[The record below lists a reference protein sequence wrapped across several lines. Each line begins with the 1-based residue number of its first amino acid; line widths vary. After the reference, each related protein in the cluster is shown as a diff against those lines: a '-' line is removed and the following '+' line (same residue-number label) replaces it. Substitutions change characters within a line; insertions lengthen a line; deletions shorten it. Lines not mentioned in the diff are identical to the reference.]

1 MRTAGGPAAVSPEQ
15 DEEGR
20 RQDDSPLY
28 SPSQE
33 ACGWTGSSERTTRTA
48 ALPGDPLP
56 HRVRWAIPICG
67 VRCLREP
74 QKVSLT
80 QTSRDCPPRASK

>member
-1 MRTAGGPAAVSPEQ
+1 MSTAAGSAAVSPEQ

-20 RQDDSPLY
+20 RQDASLDSL
-28 SPSQE
+28 SQE